1 MCAGSSDDDAFYDR
15 TRQEGVAA
23 AITLVGGKKAK
34 KEVVAIDA
42 ATLSAQRETLHAE
55 KAVLVKRIEEE
66 KLLAMEVPTPP
77 FMANAGILPNYIPPC
92 CVSHFAEIFY
102 RSIFLE
108 PHHCQVGV
116 VSHYRIE
123 NIVLIGGDVA

>member
-55 KAVLVKRIEEE
+55 KAALVKRIEEE
-66 KLLAMEVPTPP
+66 KLLAMEVPAPP
-77 FMANAGILPNYIPPC
+77 FMANAGIMPNYIPPFR
-92 CVSHFAEIFY
+92 VAHFAESFY
-102 RSIFLE
+102 RSMFQQ
-108 PHHCQVGV
+108 PHPCQVSV
-116 VSHYRIE
+116 VSHHRIE
-123 NIVLIGGDVA
+123 NYMLI